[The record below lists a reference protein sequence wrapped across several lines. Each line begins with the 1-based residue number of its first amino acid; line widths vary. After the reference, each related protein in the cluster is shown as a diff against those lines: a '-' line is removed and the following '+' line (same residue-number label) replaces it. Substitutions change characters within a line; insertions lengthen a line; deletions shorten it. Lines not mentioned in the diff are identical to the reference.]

1 MKKILIVC
9 ALSAELNNIKEIVKN
24 LGLRDIKLSFFTTW
38 MGNYNTILNLTRFL
52 ENNSFD
58 FIINIWVCGYK
69 TEKIDA
75 FQVAR
80 IYNLA
85 NLKELIVPNLI
96 DFLSLQS
103 IACSDKI
110 IFDSLLIWDENF
122 VDMES
127 YGFELVC
134 DSFKIPRIILKIPV
148 DKIWDETKKFDF
160 EKAKKYLNENIDY
173 KLLFEKISIYLENG
187 EEKID
192 FEKYFKDFNFTFSEK
207 EIFKKLYFRYKSLV
221 WNDFDIYF
229 EENNDLNKKLF
240 LNNLEVFLEK
250 FLIK

>member
-38 MGNYNTILNLTRFL
+38 IGNYNTILNLTRFL

-85 NLKELIVPNLI
+85 NNKELIVPNLI

-110 IFDSLLIWDENF
+110 IFDSFFIWDENF

-148 DKIWDETKKFDF
+148 DKIWEETKNFDF
-160 EKAKKYLNENIDY
+160 EKASTFLKQNIDY
-173 KLLFEKISIYLENG
+173 KTLLEKILSYLDKK

-221 WNDFDIYF
+221 WNDFEKYF
-229 EENNDLNKKLF
+229 EENNKVNKKLF

-250 FLIK
+250 FLVK

>member
-58 FIINIWVCGYK
+58 FIINIGVCGYK

-85 NLKELIVPNLI
+85 NNKELIVPNLI
-96 DFLSLQS
+96 AFLSLQS

-134 DSFKIPRIILKIPV
+134 DSFKTPRIILKIPV

-229 EENNDLNKKLF
+229 EGNNDLNKKLF
-240 LNNLEVFLEK
+240 LNNLEEFLEK